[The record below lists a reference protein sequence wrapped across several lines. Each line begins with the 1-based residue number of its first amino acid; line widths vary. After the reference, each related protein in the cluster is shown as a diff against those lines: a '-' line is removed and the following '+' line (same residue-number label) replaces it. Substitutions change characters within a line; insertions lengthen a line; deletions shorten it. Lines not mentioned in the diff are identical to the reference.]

1 MEANEVATI
10 IAAVSALIVAVSV
23 AFGKIV
29 SANKKQD
36 RISSE
41 NIAKMNAQTIE
52 LLTKVVQENTD
63 TQRQLVEETR
73 RGTEAQVR
81 TADEAKE
88 RNGHLAELQIKSQE
102 MIDRNFEY
110 YQSCFKS
117 LKEQHVES
125 QTVDK
130 QIVKR

>member
-10 IAAVSALIVAVSV
+10 IAAVSALIVAVAV

-29 SANKKQD
+29 SENKKQD
-36 RISSE
+36 RISAE

-117 LKEQHVES
+117 LKEQRVET

-130 QIVKR
+130 QIVKK